1 MSCAPPYT
9 QSLRVNSLLL
19 VAILVVLI
27 AGLIAWR
34 VYLAQS
40 RHARVLPANAAPAI
54 ASLPPANAG
63 RAPSPTAD
71 WTRAAGEEF
80 TDLSEAERCD
90 LVFAFAALDD
100 PASEALL
107 ERALEDPSE
116 AVELAAARAFVN
128 RGRDAVVERV
138 LATHSHERAHRI
150 KSTLELLA

>member
-1 MSCAPPYT
+1 
-9 QSLRVNSLLL
+9 VNSLLL

-34 VYLAQS
+34 VYLAQA
-40 RHARVLPANAAPAI
+40 RHARVLPASAAPAI
-54 ASLPPANAG
+54 ASLPPAE
-63 RAPSPTAD
+63 TAD

-138 LATHSHERAHRI
+138 LATHSRERAHRI